1 MPAKK
6 TNGIL
11 IIKMLGLGKPKN
23 LMYYFLTG
31 LTFYLVAY
39 DVLFTVPALGPFPQ
53 TVVKS
58 AVFVVVHVMTHNL
71 KKMLGGR

>member
-1 MPAKK
+1 
-6 TNGIL
+6 
-11 IIKMLGLGKPKN
+11 MLGLGKSKN
-23 LMYYFLTG
+23 LIYYLLTG

-39 DVLFTVPALGPFPQ
+39 DVLFTVPAVGPFPQ

-71 KKMLGGR
+71 KKMLGGK

>member
-1 MPAKK
+1 
-6 TNGIL
+6 
-11 IIKMLGLGKPKN
+11 MLGLGKSKN
-23 LMYYFLTG
+23 LIYYILTG

-39 DVLFTVPALGPFPQ
+39 DVLFTVPAVGPFPQ

-71 KKMLGGR
+71 KKMLGGK